1 MESSISSQ
9 ALMATI
15 PIYVMIFS
23 GWLCRK
29 LGWVKPENDSAL
41 MRIAIDLA
49 LPCFILY
56 NMLGNKLLHSITYSL
71 TAIGLGVMGVVLCL
85 MVTWGISRLLRLKVG
100 EGQRTFVL
108 AAGFHNYG
116 FFIIPLVA
124 ILYPQPGNPMM
135 GLVLA
140 HNVGC
145 DLIVWSVGI
154 LMIADQMKFSY
165 KLFLRGPVLV
175 VFLALFLIWTGL
187 DQFIPTVAKTSLQ
200 MIGNSAIPLNLFI
213 FGNLLYDLLGKEK
226 FSPRLVCIGVV
237 TRMGIL
243 PLMFLGLAVALPVA
257 MPLKELLVFQ
267 AIAPSAVTSA
277 VIARHFG
284 GHPGVAVQIT
294 MATMLVSFV
303 TLPFWINLG
312 FSWIGR

>member
-1 MESSISSQ
+1 MDSSISNQ
-9 ALMATI
+9 ALIATI
-15 PIYVMIFS
+15 PIYVMIFA
-23 GWLCRK
+23 GWLCRR

-41 MRIAIDLA
+41 MRIAVDVA

-56 NMLGNKLLHSITYSL
+56 NMLGNKMLQSVSISL
-71 TAIGLGVMGVVLCL
+71 VTIGIGVLGVSLCL
-85 MVTWGISRLLRLKVG
+85 LICWGISRLMRLKVG

-108 AAGFHNYG
+108 AAGLHNYG

-124 ILYPQPGNPMM
+124 LLYPKPGDPMM

-145 DLIVWSVGI
+145 DLIVWSVGV
-154 LMIADQMKFSY
+154 LMITDKMRFSY
-165 KLFLRGPVLV
+165 RLFMRGPVLI
-175 VFLALFLIWTGL
+175 VFVALFLLWTGM
-187 DQFIPTVAKTSLQ
+187 DNYVPDVAKTSLQ
-200 MIGNSAIPLNLFI
+200 LIGNSAIPLNLFI

-226 FSPRLVCIGVV
+226 FAPRLVIAGVV
-237 TRMGIL
+237 TRMVIL
-243 PLMFLGLAVALPVA
+243 PLLFLGLAVALPVS

-267 AIAPSAVTSA
+267 SIAPAAVTSA

-284 GHPGVAVQIT
+284 GHPGIAVQIV
-294 MATMLVSFV
+294 MASMLVSFL